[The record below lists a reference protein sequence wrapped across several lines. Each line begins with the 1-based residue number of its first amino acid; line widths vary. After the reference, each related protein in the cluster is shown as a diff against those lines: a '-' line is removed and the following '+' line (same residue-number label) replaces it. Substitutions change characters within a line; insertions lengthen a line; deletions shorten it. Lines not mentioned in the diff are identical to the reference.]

1 MKLKIGYVSPDFH
14 THSVAYFIEPLLK
27 AHNKEE
33 FELFG
38 YYNNSKTDGTSVR
51 LREYFDGWQEVD
63 ALSDIALADKI
74 YEDQIDILV
83 DLAGHSANN
92 RLGVLARKPAP
103 IQATWLGYPNT
114 SGLST
119 VDYRITDAIAD
130 PIGESDALNTE
141 SLIRLDDGFLCY
153 QGDDSIPVI
162 SSIPFD
168 QKGYFTFGSFNNN
181 VKITSEVIKVW
192 ADILLSVPNAKL
204 IMKSNQLSDQ
214 HTKIRCQEMFSA
226 QGIAPD
232 RLILSGMLPSATDHM
247 AYYGEVD
254 LALDPFP
261 YNGTTTTFEAL
272 WMGVP
277 TLTYSGNVHA
287 CRVGASIVSR
297 IGLED
302 YVAYSPEDYIALAV
316 KKSSSLNEL
325 RQLRRSLRSR
335 MLSSKLCDSAAFAHQ
350 IETAYQNMWR
360 VYCQN

>member
-14 THSVAYFIEPLLK
+14 THSVAYFVEPLLK
-27 AHNKEE
+27 AHDKES
-33 FELFG
+33 FELFA
-38 YYNNSKTDGTSVR
+38 YYNNTKTDHTNTR
-51 LREYFDGWQEVD
+51 LKSYFDHWEDVAGIPD
-63 ALSDIALADKI
+63 STLADKI

-92 RLGVLARKPAP
+92 RLGVLAQKPAP

-287 CRVGASIVSR
+287 SRVGASILSR
-297 IGLED
+297 VDLDSFITFSIAD
-302 YVAYSPEDYIALAV
+302 YVDAAV
-316 KKSSSLNEL
+316 KHAANPAELRELRPSLRTRMQTSSL
-325 RQLRRSLRSR
+325 
-335 MLSSKLCDSAAFAHQ
+335 CDNNGFAKQ
-350 IETAYQNMWR
+350 IEKAYQYMWDN
-360 VYCQN
+360 YCK

>member
-114 SGLST
+114 SGLSA
-119 VDYRITDAIAD
+119 VDYRITDVIAD

-141 SLIRLDDGFLCY
+141 KLIRLDDGFLCY
-153 QGDDSIPVI
+153 QGDSALPVADHIPY
-162 SSIPFD
+162 D
-168 QKGYFTFGSFNNN
+168 KNGYFTFGSFNNFAK
-181 VKITSEVIKVW
+181 VTSEVIEAW
-192 ADILLSVPNAKL
+192 AKILHSVPNAKL
-204 IMKSNQLSDQ
+204 IMKSYQLADQ
-214 HTKIRCQEMFSA
+214 SARRNCLSLFEA
-226 QGIAPD
+226 QGIVSE
-232 RLILSGMLPSATDHM
+232 RLIMTGMLANSADHM